1 MKTTEFHT
9 GQKVTIFRC
18 YPNQHFRIND
28 KVGQIGTISNMWYYP
43 DTDTHYAE
51 VQLEDGS
58 SEWFPTQMLELT
70 PTLDQIK
77 VGTRIQVAEHNRY
90 INADYAGAYGTI
102 TKPYYGVDI
111 NVDMLPDDPALRYK
125 WGTITLSGLNRFRIL
140 DQAPVDEPAHTWP
153 GTPLKIYARI
163 NVTYP
168 NNTIVTIYCDDSDPR
183 TISEIRAEIN
193 TFLDSAEKLLGD

>member
-1 MKTTEFHT
+1 METTEFHT

-77 VGTRIQVAEHNRY
+77 MGARIQVTEHNRY
-90 INADYAGAYGTI
+90 IDADYAGAYGTI
-102 TKPYYGVDI
+102 TKPYYGADI
-111 NVDMLPDDPALRYK
+111 NVDMLPDDPALRDE
-125 WGTITLSGLNRFRIL
+125 WGIITLSGLNRFRIL
-140 DQAPVDEPAHTWP
+140 EQSPERLTKTFDKVSVYIEVWSSKSNGISHKLEFKWCDGMKSSTLRDQ
-153 GTPLKIYARI
+153 I
-163 NVTYP
+163 NRF
-168 NNTIVTIYCDDSDPR
+168 IDKM
-183 TISEIRAEIN
+183 
-193 TFLDSAEKLLGD
+193 EKM

>member
-1 MKTTEFHT
+1 METTEFHT

-77 VGTRIQVAEHNRY
+77 IGTRIQVNGDECFPYKFATGV
-90 INADYAGAYGTI
+90 ITSFSDSIDGAVNMWPNDPVLQKNY
-102 TKPYYGVDI
+102 
-111 NVDMLPDDPALRYK
+111 PDGICLF
-125 WGTITLSGLNRFRIL
+125 GNHRFRIL
-140 DQAPVDEPAHTWP
+140 DQSSKDVTKNFSRVSVYVEVWP
-153 GTPLKIYARI
+153 R
-163 NVTYP
+163 
-168 NNTIVTIYCDDSDPR
+168 DSDG
-183 TISEIRAEIN
+183 ISHKLEFKWCDGMKSSTLRDQIN
-193 TFLDSAEKLLGD
+193 RFIDKMEKM

>member
-1 MKTTEFHT
+1 METTEFHT

-28 KVGQIGTISNMWYYP
+28 KVGQIGTISNMRYYP

-90 INADYAGAYGTI
+90 IDADYVGAYGTI

-111 NVDMLPDDPALRYK
+111 NVDMLPDDPALRDK

-140 DQAPVDEPAHTWP
+140 EQSPERLTKTFDKVSVYIEVWSSKSDGISHKLEFKWGNGMKSSTLRDQ
-153 GTPLKIYARI
+153 
-163 NVTYP
+163 
-168 NNTIVTIYCDDSDPR
+168 
-183 TISEIRAEIN
+183 ISRFI
-193 TFLDSAEKLLGD
+193 DKMEKM

>member
-1 MKTTEFHT
+1 METTEFHT

-58 SEWFPTQMLELT
+58 SEWFPPQMLELT

-90 INADYAGAYGTI
+90 IDADYVGAYGTI

-111 NVDMLPDDPALRYK
+111 NVDMLPDDPALRDK
-125 WGTITLSGLNRFRIL
+125 WGIITLSGLDRFRIL
-140 DQAPVDEPAHTWP
+140 EQNPERLTKNFDKVSVYIEVRPSKSNGISHKLEFKWGNGMKSSTLRDQ
-153 GTPLKIYARI
+153 I
-163 NVTYP
+163 NRF
-168 NNTIVTIYCDDSDPR
+168 IDKM
-183 TISEIRAEIN
+183 
-193 TFLDSAEKLLGD
+193 EKM

>member
-1 MKTTEFHT
+1 METTEFHT

-51 VQLEDGS
+51 VQLENGS

-90 INADYAGAYGTI
+90 IDADYVGAYGTI
-102 TKPYYGVDI
+102 TKPYYGADI
-111 NVDMLPDDPALRYK
+111 NVDMLPDDPALRDE
-125 WGTITLSGLNRFRIL
+125 WGIITLSGLNRFRIL
-140 DQAPVDEPAHTWP
+140 EQSPERLTKTFDKVSVYIEVRPSKSNGISHKLEFKWCDGMKSSTLRDQ
-153 GTPLKIYARI
+153 I
-163 NVTYP
+163 NRF
-168 NNTIVTIYCDDSDPR
+168 IDKM
-183 TISEIRAEIN
+183 
-193 TFLDSAEKLLGD
+193 EKM

>member
-1 MKTTEFHT
+1 METTEFHT

-28 KVGQIGTISNMWYYP
+28 KVGQIGTILNMWYYP

-77 VGTRIQVAEHNRY
+77 VGTRIQVTEHNRY
-90 INADYAGAYGTI
+90 IDADYAGAYGTI

-111 NVDMLPDDPALRYK
+111 NVDMLPDDPALRDE

-140 DQAPVDEPAHTWP
+140 EQSPERLTKTFDKVSVYIEVWSSKSDGISHKLEFKWCDGMKSSTLRDQ
-153 GTPLKIYARI
+153 I
-163 NVTYP
+163 NRF
-168 NNTIVTIYCDDSDPR
+168 IDKM
-183 TISEIRAEIN
+183 
-193 TFLDSAEKLLGD
+193 EKM

>member
-1 MKTTEFHT
+1 METTEFHT

-18 YPNQHFRIND
+18 YPNQHFCIND

-43 DTDTHYAE
+43 DTDTHFAE

-77 VGTRIQVAEHNRY
+77 VGTRIQVTEHNRY
-90 INADYAGAYGTI
+90 IDADYAGAYGTI

-111 NVDMLPDDPALRYK
+111 NVDMLPDDPALRDE

-140 DQAPVDEPAHTWP
+140 EQSPERLT
-153 GTPLKIYARI
+153 K
-163 NVTYP
+163 
-168 NNTIVTIYCDDSDPR
+168 
-183 TISEIRAEIN
+183 
-193 TFLDSAEKLLGD
+193 TFDKVSVYIEVWSSKSNGNFS

>member
-1 MKTTEFHT
+1 METTEFHT

-28 KVGQIGTISNMWYYP
+28 KVGQIGTILNMCYYP
-43 DTDTHYAE
+43 DTDIHFAE

-90 INADYAGAYGTI
+90 IDADYAGAYGTI

-111 NVDMLPDDPALRYK
+111 NVDMLPDDPALRDE
-125 WGTITLSGLNRFRIL
+125 WGIITLSGLNRFRIL
-140 DQAPVDEPAHTWP
+140 EQSPERLTKTFDKVSVYIEVWSSKSDGISHKLEFKWCDGMKSSTLRDQ
-153 GTPLKIYARI
+153 I
-163 NVTYP
+163 NRFIDKME
-168 NNTIVTIYCDDSDPR
+168 N
-183 TISEIRAEIN
+183 
-193 TFLDSAEKLLGD
+193 GD

>member
-1 MKTTEFHT
+1 METTEFHT

-90 INADYAGAYGTI
+90 IDADYAGAYGTI

-111 NVDMLPDDPALRYK
+111 NVDMLPDDPALRDK
-125 WGTITLSGLNRFRIL
+125 WGIITLSGLNRFRIL
-140 DQAPVDEPAHTWP
+140 EQSPERLTKTFDKVSVYIEVWSSKSDGISHKLEFKWCDGMKSSTLRDQ
-153 GTPLKIYARI
+153 I
-163 NVTYP
+163 NRF
-168 NNTIVTIYCDDSDPR
+168 IDKM
-183 TISEIRAEIN
+183 
-193 TFLDSAEKLLGD
+193 EKM

>member
-1 MKTTEFHT
+1 MKTIEFHT
-9 GQKVTIFRC
+9 GQKVTIFRR
-18 YPNQHFRIND
+18 YPNQHFCIND

-77 VGTRIQVAEHNRY
+77 IGARIQVTEHNRY
-90 INADYAGAYGTI
+90 IDADYAGAYGTI

-111 NVDMLPDDPALRYK
+111 NVDMLPDDPALRDE
-125 WGTITLSGLNRFRIL
+125 WGIITLSGLNRFRIL
-140 DQAPVDEPAHTWP
+140 EQSPERLTKTFDKVSVYIEVWSSKSNGISHKLEFEWCNGMKSSTLRDQ
-153 GTPLKIYARI
+153 I
-163 NVTYP
+163 NRF
-168 NNTIVTIYCDDSDPR
+168 IDKM
-183 TISEIRAEIN
+183 
-193 TFLDSAEKLLGD
+193 EKM

>member
-28 KVGQIGTISNMWYYP
+28 KVGQIGTISNMWYYT
-43 DTDTHYAE
+43 DTDIHLAE

-77 VGTRIQVAEHNRY
+77 VGTRIQVTEHNRY
-90 INADYAGAYGTI
+90 IDTDYAGAYGTI

-111 NVDMLPDDPALRYK
+111 NVDMLPDDPALRDE
-125 WGTITLSGLNRFRIL
+125 WGIITLSGLNRFRIL
-140 DQAPVDEPAHTWP
+140 EQSPEHLTKTFDKVSVYIEVRPSKSNGISHKLEFEWCNGMKSSTLRDQ
-153 GTPLKIYARI
+153 I
-163 NVTYP
+163 NRF
-168 NNTIVTIYCDDSDPR
+168 IDKM
-183 TISEIRAEIN
+183 
-193 TFLDSAEKLLGD
+193 EKM

>member
-1 MKTTEFHT
+1 METTEFHT

-18 YPNQHFRIND
+18 YPNKHLCIND

-90 INADYAGAYGTI
+90 INADYTGAYGTI

-111 NVDMLPDDPALRYK
+111 NVDMLPDDPALRDE

-140 DQAPVDEPAHTWP
+140 EQNPERLTKTFDKVSVYIEVWSSKSNGISHKLEFEWCDGMKSSTLRDQ
-153 GTPLKIYARI
+153 I
-163 NVTYP
+163 NRFIDKME
-168 NNTIVTIYCDDSDPR
+168 N
-183 TISEIRAEIN
+183 
-193 TFLDSAEKLLGD
+193 GD

>member
-9 GQKVTIFRC
+9 GQKVTIFRRYLKQYFC
-18 YPNQHFRIND
+18 IND
-28 KVGQIGTISNMWYYP
+28 KVGQIGTILNMCYYP

-77 VGTRIQVAEHNRY
+77 IGARIQVTEHNRY
-90 INADYAGAYGTI
+90 IDADYAGAYGTI

-111 NVDMLPDDPALRYK
+111 SVDMLPDDPALRDE

-140 DQAPVDEPAHTWP
+140 EQETEHPTKTFDKVSVYIEVWPRASDGLSHKLAFKWCNGMKSSTLRDQ
-153 GTPLKIYARI
+153 I
-163 NVTYP
+163 NRF
-168 NNTIVTIYCDDSDPR
+168 IDKMEKSD
-183 TISEIRAEIN
+183 
-193 TFLDSAEKLLGD
+193 

>member
-43 DTDTHYAE
+43 DTDIHFAE

-77 VGTRIQVAEHNRY
+77 VGTRIQVTEHNRY
-90 INADYAGAYGTI
+90 IDADYAGAYGTI

-111 NVDMLPDDPALRYK
+111 NVDMLPDDPALRDE

-140 DQAPVDEPAHTWP
+140 EQNPERLTKTFDKVSVYIEVWP
-153 GTPLKIYARI
+153 R
-163 NVTYP
+163 
-168 NNTIVTIYCDDSDPR
+168 DSDG
-183 TISEIRAEIN
+183 ISHKLEFEWCDGMKSSTLRDQIN
-193 TFLDSAEKLLGD
+193 RFIDKMEKM

>member
-1 MKTTEFHT
+1 METTEFHT

-77 VGTRIQVAEHNRY
+77 VGTRIQVAEHNRCFD
-90 INADYAGAYGTI
+90 IDYAGAYGTI

-111 NVDMLPDDPALRYK
+111 NVDMLPDDPALRDE
-125 WGTITLSGLNRFRIL
+125 WGIITLSGLNRFRIL
-140 DQAPVDEPAHTWP
+140 EQSPERLTKTFDKVSVYIEVWP
-153 GTPLKIYARI
+153 R
-163 NVTYP
+163 
-168 NNTIVTIYCDDSDPR
+168 DSDG
-183 TISEIRAEIN
+183 ISHKLEFKWCDGMKSSTLRDQIN
-193 TFLDSAEKLLGD
+193 RFIDKMEKM